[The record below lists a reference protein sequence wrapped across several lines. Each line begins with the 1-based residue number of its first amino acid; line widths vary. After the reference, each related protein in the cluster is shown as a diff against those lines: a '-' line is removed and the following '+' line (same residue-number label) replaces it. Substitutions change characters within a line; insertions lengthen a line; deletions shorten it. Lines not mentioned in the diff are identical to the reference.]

1 MTAPAPD
8 LPALDLPALDLPSMA
23 ARTEALLR
31 SHVPLSLLLD
41 LAEPRGPRSDVL
53 YGVEAADLGWL
64 RQGGS
69 VD

>member
-1 MTAPAPD
+1 MTAPA
-8 LPALDLPALDLPSMA
+8 LPALPALDLPSMA

-41 LAEPRGPRSDVL
+41 LADPCGPRSELL
-53 YGVEAADLGWL
+53 YGAEAADLGWL
-64 RQGGS
+64 RQAGS